1 MSTYGWDPKR
11 FDQVMALPACVADC
25 LTVAGAEQLRVLV
38 WFSRN
43 GQNGGV
49 KDCAA
54 ALKISEQACES
65 CLRFWVEQGVLI
77 EKQGAAAS
85 TETVAAKLPVT
96 RTAAVKPV
104 WQEVL
109 AYQKE
114 HREFT
119 AFLQEVSARMGRPLN
134 HGDNATLMYLIT
146 TAGLPQA
153 SVLMAVGYAVS
164 VGKASIRYVENL
176 ALSWVDE
183 DIVTPEQVDA
193 RIRQMQR
200 ERLAAAKVEEWLG
213 LTRAL
218 NVTQAK
224 MADQW
229 LNDWGFDV
237 EMLRRAY
244 QITMENCKDK
254 YSPKYMNT
262 ILDRWQAE
270 GIRRPDQIPA
280 VAAKKK
286 GPAATNPTESSLDT
300 DGFEEQLLKY
310 RPKFGKS

>member
-1 MSTYGWDPKR
+1 MSAYGWNPDR
-11 FDQVMALPACVADC
+11 LDRVMAMPACVADS
-25 LTVAGAEQLRVLV
+25 LKTAGAEQLRVLV
-38 WFSRN
+38 WFSCH
-43 GQNGGV
+43 GLDAES

-54 ALKISEQACES
+54 DLNMSPQACES
-65 CLRFWVEQGVLI
+65 CLHFWVEQGVLT
-77 EKQGAAAS
+77 ERQGTAIAGDS
-85 TETVAAKLPVT
+85 TVKAPVA

-134 HGDNATLMYLIT
+134 HGDNATLMYLVT

-164 VGKASIRYVENL
+164 IGKASIRYVENL

-183 DIVTPEQVDA
+183 DVVTPEQVDA

-213 LTRAL
+213 LSRSL
-218 NVTQAK
+218 NATQAK

-229 LNDWGFDV
+229 LNDWCFDV

-280 VAAKKK
+280 VAVKKK

>member
-1 MSTYGWDPKR
+1 MSAYRWNPDC
-11 FDQVMALPACVADC
+11 FNSVMALPACVADC
-25 LTVAGAEQLRVLV
+25 LNMAGAEQLRVLV
-38 WFSRN
+38 WFSRH
-43 GQNGGV
+43 GQSGDV

-54 ALKISEQACES
+54 ALKMSEQACES
-65 CLRFWVEQGVLI
+65 CLRFWMEQGVLA
-77 EKQGAAAS
+77 EWQGATASAGDAAVK
-85 TETVAAKLPVT
+85 TPVA
-96 RTAAVKPV
+96 RAATVKPV

-134 HGDNATLMYLIT
+134 HGDNATLMYLVT

-153 SVLMAVGYAVS
+153 SVLMVVGYAVS

-176 ALSWVDE
+176 ALSWADE
-183 DIVTPEQVDA
+183 DIVTPDQVDA

-213 LTRAL
+213 LPRPL
-218 NVTQAK
+218 NAAQAK

-229 LNDWGFDV
+229 LNDWSFDV

-262 ILDRWQAE
+262 IMERWQAE

-310 RPKFGKS
+310 RPKFGRS